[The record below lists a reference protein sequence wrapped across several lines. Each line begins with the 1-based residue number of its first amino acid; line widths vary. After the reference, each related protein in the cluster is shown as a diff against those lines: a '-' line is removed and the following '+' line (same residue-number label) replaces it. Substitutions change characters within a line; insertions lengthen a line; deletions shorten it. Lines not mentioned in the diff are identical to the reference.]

1 MNDADVALIC
11 KALGDTHR
19 LKIVNMLENG
29 ELCVCVFLDAF
40 EIRQPTLSHHMKIL
54 RDCGLVNMRKIG
66 KVCHYSLDCDTFR
79 SFQDYIA
86 RLACCKLEGA
96 YATTTTYPT
105 TAPSATVNTFK
116 KDGS

>member
-1 MNDADVALIC
+1 MNDADIALIC

-19 LKIVNMLENG
+19 LKIVNMLEQG
-29 ELCVCVFLDAF
+29 ELCVCVFLEAF

-79 SFQDYIA
+79 SFQGYIA
-86 RLACCKLEGA
+86 RLACCKLNDP
-96 YATTTTYPT
+96 YTTTTT
-105 TAPSATVNTFK
+105 DKTFK
-116 KDGS
+116 EKGC